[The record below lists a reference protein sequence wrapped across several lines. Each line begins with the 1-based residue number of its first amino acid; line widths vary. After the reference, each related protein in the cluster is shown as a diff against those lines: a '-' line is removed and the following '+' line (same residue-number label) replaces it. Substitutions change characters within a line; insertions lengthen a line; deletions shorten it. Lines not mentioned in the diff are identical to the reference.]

1 MSDDMKKISLIVPP
15 EQDGERLDS
24 AISKL
29 DCEVSRNLAQ
39 NLILKG
45 AVYIEG
51 KPAKSKKVK
60 VKAGEEIFIEFTPE
74 KDEDIRAEEI
84 ELNIIYEDDDLLIVN
99 KPRGM
104 VVHPGNGNYT
114 KTLVN
119 GLKFRYGKNLSNLN
133 GEDRPGIVHRIDKD
147 TAGLLIVTKNNKS
160 HESIA
165 RQLREHS
172 VTRRYIGLAY
182 DNIKEDDLIIDKPI
196 GRDLKNRLRRQVDGS
211 NPKYAVTQIHVLERF
226 GRYTLFQAEL
236 KTGRTHQIRVHM
248 AYIKHP
254 LVGDTLYGM
263 PKKKQLFQIDGQL
276 LYAKTIGFVHPRTG
290 EYMEFNSELPD
301 FFTDVLKKLREA
313 SRD

>member
-1 MSDDMKKISLIVPP
+1 MNEYRKIVRLIVPE
-15 EQDGERLDS
+15 EQDGDRLDS

-29 DCEVSRNLAQ
+29 DGSISRNQAQ
-39 NLILKG
+39 NMIAKG
-45 AVYIEG
+45 EVCLGE
-51 KPAKSKKVK
+51 KPALSKKIK
-60 VKAGEEIFIEFTPE
+60 VKAGEEILLWFTPE
-74 KDEDIRAEEI
+74 KIEEIIPEEI
-84 ELNIIYEDDDLLIVN
+84 ELNIVYEDEDLLVVN

-119 GLKFRYGKNLSNLN
+119 GLKFRYGSSLSDLN
-133 GEDRPGIVHRIDKD
+133 GEDRPGIVHRIDKN
-147 TAGLLIVTKNNKS
+147 TAGLLIVTKNNES

-182 DNIKEDDLIIDKPI
+182 DNIKEDDLVIDEPI
-196 GRDLKNRLRRQVDGS
+196 GRDLKNRLRRQVGGS
-211 NPKYAVTQIHVLERF
+211 NQKEAITHIHVLERF

-254 LVGDTLYGM
+254 LVGDTMYGM
-263 PKKKQLFQIDGQL
+263 PKKKQLYQIDGQL

-290 EYMEFNSELPD
+290 EYMEFSSDLPE
-301 FFTDVLKKLREA
+301 FFTDVLTKLHLV
-313 SRD
+313 SRG

>member
-1 MSDDMKKISLIVPP
+1 MNEIKEKRRLTVTP
-15 EQDGERLDS
+15 EQDGDRLDA

-29 DCEVSRNLAQ
+29 DDSISRNFSQ

-45 AVYIEG
+45 AVYLGG
-51 KPAKSKKVK
+51 KPVKSKKIK
-60 VKAGEEIFIEFTPE
+60 VKSGDEIYIEFTPE
-74 KDEDIRAEEI
+74 GKEDIRAEDI
-84 ELNIIYEDDDLLIVN
+84 ELNIVYEDEDLMVIN

-119 GLKFRYGKNLSNLN
+119 GLKFRYGNNLSDLN
-133 GEDRPGIVHRIDKD
+133 GDDRPGIVHRIDKD
-147 TAGLLIVTKNNKS
+147 TAGLLIVTKNNYA
-160 HESIA
+160 HELIA
-165 RQLREHS
+165 RQLRDHS

-182 DNIKEDDLIIDKPI
+182 DNIKEDDLIIDKTI

-211 NPKYAVTQIHVLERF
+211 NPKYAVTHISVLERF

-263 PKKKQLFQIDGQL
+263 PKKKQLYQINGQL
-276 LYAKTIGFVHPRTG
+276 LYAKTIGFIHPRTG

-301 FFTDVLKKLREA
+301 LFTDVLTKLREA
-313 SRD
+313 SRG